1 MFSKLASSQR
11 SSEFTRKL
19 MQSQVTLQSFP
30 TRKFWK
36 PFLTA
41 NWFWILEMK
50 IRGSKMLWIKP
61 AELLYARRSKLS
73 LLSSTARK
81 AHCILDCCTDDS
93 FGSCNPKSTYVFRN
107 LYRVHN
113 HRVKCVVPAEKLLIY
128 NVKQGWK
135 PLCDFLG
142 CEVPTI
148 SFLHENIKGE
158 LAYKALEMTRS
169 GCHINREMQ
178 RGVLLICSVLI
189 IIAATFMA
197 SCYYQ

>member
-1 MFSKLASSQR
+1 MQECHKREQNQSPKVCAILDLRRYIGKGKPLTFWITGSMFSKLASSQR

-93 FGSCNPKSTYVFRN
+93 FGSCNPKSTMS
-107 LYRVHN
+107 L
-113 HRVKCVVPAEKLLIY
+113 EIY
-128 NVKQGWK
+128 IVS
-135 PLCDFLG
+135 
-142 CEVPTI
+142 TI
-148 SFLHENIKGE
+148 
-158 LAYKALEMTRS
+158 T
-169 GCHINREMQ
+169 
-178 RGVLLICSVLI
+178 V
-189 IIAATFMA
+189 
-197 SCYYQ
+197 